1 MRKRQS
7 LFARILLAVF
17 LIGGVGYLVFPLL
30 NERSEKT
37 EVSTAV
43 TDKSPAGFVK
53 GGEVVFYKDGKKLVK
68 VDVEI
73 AADDTQRAKG
83 LMYRPYM
90 PDSVGML
97 FVFEQSEPQAFWMKN
112 TIIPLDIIYVG
123 ANKKIVSIQKNA
135 VPYSEKSLPSEGDAQ
150 YVVEVNAGFSDE
162 HGLKPGDT
170 ISF

>member
-1 MRKRQS
+1 MSKKQS

-17 LIGGVGYLVFPLL
+17 LIGGVGYVVFPLL
-30 NERSEKT
+30 KDRGEKT
-37 EVSTAV
+37 EVSSEV

-53 GGEVVFYKDGKKLVK
+53 GGEVVFYKGGNKVVK

-83 LMYRPYM
+83 LMFRPYM
-90 PDSVGML
+90 PDTVGML

-150 YVVEVNAGFSDE
+150 YVVEVNAGFSDRYD
-162 HGLKPGDT
+162 LKAGDA

>member
-1 MRKRQS
+1 MQKKQS
-7 LFARILLAVF
+7 LVARILLAVF
-17 LIGGVGYLVFPLL
+17 LIGGVGYLVLPLVKDWT
-30 NERSEKT
+30 ERT
-37 EVSTAV
+37 EVSSEI

-53 GGEVVFYKDGKKLVK
+53 GGEVVFYRDGNRVVK

-83 LMYRPYM
+83 LMFRPYM

-123 ANKKIVSIQKNA
+123 ADKKIVSIQKNA

-150 YVVEVNAGFSDE
+150 YVVEVNAGFADQY
-162 HGLKPGDT
+162 GLKPGDA

>member
-1 MRKRQS
+1 MQKKQS
-7 LFARILLAVF
+7 LVARILLAVF
-17 LIGGVGYLVFPLL
+17 LIGGVGYLVLPLL
-30 NERSEKT
+30 KDRAEKT
-37 EVSTAV
+37 EVSSEV

-53 GGEVVFYKDGKKLVK
+53 GGEVVFYKDGNRVVK

-90 PDSVGML
+90 PDTVGML
-97 FVFEQSEPQAFWMKN
+97 FVFDKSEPQAFWMKN

-150 YVVEVNAGFSDE
+150 YVVEVNAGFADQY
-162 HGLKPGDT
+162 GLKPGDA

>member
-1 MRKRQS
+1 MQKKQS
-7 LFARILLAVF
+7 LVARILLAVF
-17 LIGGVGYLVFPLL
+17 LIGGVGYLVLPLL
-30 NERSEKT
+30 KDRAEKT
-37 EVSTAV
+37 EVSSEV

-53 GGEVVFYKDGKKLVK
+53 GGEVVFYKDGNKVVK

-90 PDSVGML
+90 PDTVGML
-97 FVFEQSEPQAFWMKN
+97 FVFDKSEPQAFWMKN

-150 YVVEVNAGFSDE
+150 YVVEVNAGFADQY
-162 HGLKPGDT
+162 GLKPGDA